1 MGDEPLAC
9 DVVLV
14 ESEPLGFHREWPD
27 GLARRK
33 PLQIRNTDLNDEV
46 ATRFE
51 MLGNVAEAADL
62 LVFMLR
68 YRLLPSQ
75 FPAPLQDAR
84 AGLEHIRAVRT
95 AWPSSPDGSA
105 SSVPAPGASAGLLLA
120 GTVLSIEDQVGD
132 TPRRTSPFWLTR

>member
-27 GLARRK
+27 DLAKRK

-62 LVFMLR
+62 LVLR
-68 YRLLPSQ
+68 SQIHDRVEHEVGKRELPRNRCLSEIALRNADPLGTRLS
-75 FPAPLQDAR
+75 
-84 AGLEHIRAVRT
+84 
-95 AWPSSPDGSA
+95 
-105 SSVPAPGASAGLLLA
+105 
-120 GTVLSIEDQVGD
+120 
-132 TPRRTSPFWLTR
+132 